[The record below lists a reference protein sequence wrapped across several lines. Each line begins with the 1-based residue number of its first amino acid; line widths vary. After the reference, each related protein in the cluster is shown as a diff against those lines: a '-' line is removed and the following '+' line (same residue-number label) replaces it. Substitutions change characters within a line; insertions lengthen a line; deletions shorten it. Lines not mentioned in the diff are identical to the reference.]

1 MKTRLTQSEDKRD
14 LEGVLRPVRWI
25 LLTSP
30 LWLATLVFSHTVFS
44 RVSIFSSRSEFKNP
58 PLNNLKKTGLLWRLH
73 SRNHDHRD
81 NLPQPRQLWG
91 VWIFSVVSCFLGGF
105 LFVLRL
111 KRVQHTFT
119 ASRNESVPSDDLGL
133 VWYWRVIRRLWLFF
147 FFFYRNFQFFVKKLR
162 LVNYISGFCQQH
174 IQWKKDQKNNEW
186 LTFSHILTVHCSS
199 QDQTVWVFGPFHP

>member
-1 MKTRLTQSEDKRD
+1 MKLFVFTRVDPRVTGKYDIFQESHVSHRAEKASASNATVGCSARFVFSRQPVTHCLGMKTRLTQSEDKRD

-133 VWYWRVIRRLWLFF
+133 VWYWRMIRRLWLFF
-147 FFFYRNFQFFVKKLR
+147 FFFL
-162 LVNYISGFCQQH
+162 
-174 IQWKKDQKNNEW
+174 
-186 LTFSHILTVHCSS
+186 
-199 QDQTVWVFGPFHP
+199 